1 VHDVTV
7 AIPAHNEQDR
17 IEECLRALALQE
29 GPERHAVV
37 LLANNC
43 TDGTED
49 LARALLPRLPCKVY
63 IERCSFP
70 PAQATAG
77 HARRRAMQLA
87 AARTRAGGVLMT
99 TDADSRVAPDW
110 VAANLAAIRRG
121 ADVVCGRALIDP
133 EEAVAIP
140 EHLHADDAVECAYD
154 RLLDAIHNAVDPDPA
169 DPWPRHTEHSGASIA
184 LRAALLDGCGGV
196 PAVALGEDRAFLAA
210 LRRIDARV
218 RHAPEVT
225 VVVSGRLE
233 GRAAGGMADTM
244 RRRILQQDDL
254 LDDRLEPA
262 LDCLRR
268 AAARRRFAWVW
279 RRRDGGAAMCLAR
292 RLGVS
297 AARMDACVQARFF
310 GAGWDTLEAASP
322 VLARRL
328 VPRAEVGNEVAMAQ
342 AVLRRLGGDG
352 SHADATAP
360 PSMDTYPASASLDQM
375 DFPIAQ

>member
-1 VHDVTV
+1 
-7 AIPAHNEQDR
+7 
-17 IEECLRALALQE
+17 
-29 GPERHAVV
+29 
-37 LLANNC
+37 
-43 TDGTED
+43 
-49 LARALLPRLPCKVY
+49 
-63 IERCSFP
+63 
-70 PAQATAG
+70 
-77 HARRRAMQLA
+77 
-87 AARTRAGGVLMT
+87 
-99 TDADSRVAPDW
+99 
-110 VAANLAAIRRG
+110 
-121 ADVVCGRALIDP
+121 
-133 EEAVAIP
+133 
-140 EHLHADDAVECAYD
+140 
-154 RLLDAIHNAVDPDPA
+154 
-169 DPWPRHTEHSGASIA
+169 
-184 LRAALLDGCGGV
+184 V